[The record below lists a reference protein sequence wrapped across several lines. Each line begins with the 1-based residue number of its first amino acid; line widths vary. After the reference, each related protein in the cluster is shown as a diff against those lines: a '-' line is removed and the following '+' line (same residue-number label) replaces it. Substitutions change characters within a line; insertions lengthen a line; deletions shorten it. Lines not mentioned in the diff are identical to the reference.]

1 MTAYIA
7 RRIGW
12 TVIVLVVMSVLI
24 FAAVRLLPGDPA
36 TILLGERASAELAA
50 EIRAAMGLDEPWT
63 TQYVDWI
70 GGVLQGDFG
79 LSVAVFGTGGISGTP
94 VKEIVTTGLAVTV
107 PLTLLAMFWSMLIG
121 GVAGFLGALWQG
133 GRKDYALSVGTFVGV
148 SIPDFYLSILMI
160 LFFALTL
167 PILPATGWV
176 SFSEDP
182 VLAFQHLLLPSLALG
197 VINAAAISRMLR
209 ASLLEV
215 LQQDYIKA
223 TRSRGAPRFVV
234 YFKHGL
240 RGALLPTLT
249 VAGLQAGY
257 LLGGAIIVEQ
267 VFALPGMGWSLLQ
280 AVSQRDYPTIQALV
294 LMFALLFAIVNL
306 VTDLLYALVDPRV
319 RRQIGGRTAGLG
331 VR

>member
-1 MTAYIA
+1 VTAYVV
-7 RRIGW
+7 RRLGW

-50 EIRAAMGLDEPWT
+50 EIRTAMGLDEPWVS
-63 TQYVDWI
+63 QYFDWI
-70 GGVLQGDFG
+70 GGALHGDFG
-79 LSVAVFGTGGISGTP
+79 LSVAVFGTGGVSGTP
-94 VKEIVTTGLAVTV
+94 VSEIVSSSVAVTL
-107 PLTLLAMFWSMLIG
+107 PLTALAMLWSILLG
-121 GVAGFLGALWQG
+121 GLAGFLGALWQG

-148 SIPDFYLSILMI
+148 SIPDFYLSILLI
-160 LFFALTL
+160 LLLALTF
-167 PILPATGWV
+167 PVLPATGWV
-176 SFSEDP
+176 SFGENP
-182 VLAFQHLLLPSLALG
+182 AQAFQHLLLPSLSLG
-197 VINAAAISRMLR
+197 IINAAAISRMLR

-223 TRSRGAPRFVV
+223 ARSRGAPRSVV
-234 YFKHGL
+234 YLKHAL

-294 LMFALLFAIVNL
+294 LMFALLFALVNL
-306 VTDLLYALVDPRV
+306 VTDLLYAVVDPRV
-319 RRQIGGRTAGLG
+319 RRQIGGRTAGVG
-331 VR
+331 AP